1 MITFD
6 HLLWGNANNC
16 LFSPPVRMWQRR
28 IYDCASQTLAVQWK
42 RSSFSSKNPLH
53 SVFLSI
59 LSTFT
64 VLSMTITYLIIYLN
78 VFIIISRDRKM
89 ALLQLST
96 AEEAIQSLID
106 LHNYDMG
113 RGHRLRVSFSK
124 STIWGSPGAMP
135 AFLSL
140 PQEPQVEFI
149 FTSHSLT
156 PYQKLQ
162 WEWPLKEH
170 SLCICSY
177 SCLCM
182 ASCYSVLGWI
192 DKNVPYLAK

>member
-1 MITFD
+1 MKTFY

-16 LFSPPVRMWQRR
+16 LFPLQWECDRGGFTTALLKFWRYSESVQVFPVRTHC
-28 IYDCASQTLAVQWK
+28 ILFLSQFFLRS
-42 RSSFSSKNPLH
+42 RSSVWPSL
-53 SVFLSI
+53 
-59 LSTFT
+59 
-64 VLSMTITYLIIYLN
+64 IYLF
-78 VFIIISRDRKM
+78 FIIISRDRKM
-89 ALLQLST
+89 ALLQMST
-96 AEEAIQSLID
+96 VEEAIQTLID

-124 STIWGSPGAMP
+124 STIWGSPGAVP
-135 AFLSL
+135 PFLSL
-140 PQEPQVEFI
+140 SQEPHVEFI

-156 PYQKLQ
+156 PYQELQ

-177 SCLCM
+177 YCLCM